1 MFLAHPY
8 LLLLIIPVL
17 AAAAYLI
24 RKGHG
29 KRLLITRAV
38 VFALLIVSLASPYD
52 LVTRTIVDESPS
64 VTVIDDLTGSMAIFE
79 NGTGGSVGGSVGGST
94 GDRVYNRL
102 KSATPTRIHRITGNR
117 SAIGD
122 AITECARGNDN
133 ILLVSDCNNNYGL
146 LLSDTIAFADGI
158 NTTVC
163 AIRLTPQ
170 RNDLSVE
177 IVGGNDVIVGSKQSF
192 TIVVRQAMDDKEAEY
207 RLSVWVDGAKI
218 DGISGVSGIGEKP
231 IAQSG
236 RENRIPI
243 SHTFDS
249 VGSHTIKVEITPTG
263 DDYRSEN
270 NVFYKSVH
278 VVPKPTILL
287 MADHSSP
294 LSQTLTELYE
304 TTTVSPGDLLDPG
317 EYLAVVLDNV
327 HANDLDKG
335 EIEQL
340 RAYLRNGGGL
350 VVVGGDRAYDRGG
363 YYDSPLGFEALLP
376 VRSKESTGTGTN
388 VGVVIVIDIS
398 GSVGTASGSGSAL
411 SMEKALAISILHGI
425 SANDYIG
432 VIAFNQNAH
441 IVSPL
446 TRGLYKSTIEEN
458 IARLKHGGLT
468 HLDMA
473 QNAASGMLE
482 GYAGAKSVIV
492 ISDGKTKNADSCISI
507 ARNMADSSV
516 TTYAVGVGETTDESF
531 MRSLA
536 EAGGG
541 IYYKPTES
549 ERLNVIFGDKPKEP
563 ADTTEG
569 DFSVVV
575 LNPNHFI
582 SEGIMLSG
590 SLTGYNTATPKVGAQ
605 PLVTTSAG
613 KPIVTAWM
621 FGVGR
626 VVSLATDDGSGWGGV
641 LYSGENAAI
650 ISRIVNWAVGD
661 PRRNDEVV
669 ITGDDVHLG
678 EPAVIEIRSSTIPS
692 VNLNGRELEL
702 SQIDEDR
709 YQASIPTDATG
720 LLDVSGY
727 AIAVNYPLEFR
738 DVGASTD
745 LPDLLE
751 VFGGGVYEEDEIE
764 PLLDNMRAQST
775 RTVQEPEDLRL
786 WFLLAAMLIFL
797 GEVAVRRL
805 REITRMREG

>member
-29 KRLLITRAV
+29 KRLLITRAI
-38 VFALLIVSLASPYD
+38 VFALLIVSLASPYE
-52 LVTRTIVDESPS
+52 LVTRTTVDESPS
-64 VTVIDDLTGSMAIFE
+64 VTVISDLTGSMALFE
-79 NGTGGSVGGSVGGST
+79 NGTGERVGGSVGGSVG
-94 GDRVYNRL
+94 DRVYDRL

-117 SAIGD
+117 SGIGD
-122 AITECARGNDN
+122 AIAGCARGNDN

-146 LLSDTIAFADGI
+146 LLADTIAFVDGI

-177 IVGGNDVIVGSKQSF
+177 IVGGKDVIVGSEQSF
-192 TIVVRQAMDDKEAEY
+192 AIVVRQAMDGKETGY
-207 RLSVWVDGAKI
+207 RLSIWVDGAKI
-218 DGISGVSGIGEKP
+218 DGIYEKP
-231 IAQSG
+231 IVQSG

-243 SHTFDS
+243 SHTFDG
-249 VGSHTIKVEITPTG
+249 VGSHTIKAEIAPTG
-263 DDYRSEN
+263 EDYRSEN

-287 MADHSSP
+287 MADPGHSSP

-317 EYLAVVLDNV
+317 EYLAVVLDNL

-335 EIEQL
+335 EIERL

-363 YYDSPLGFEALLP
+363 YYGSPLGFEALLP
-376 VRSKESTGTGTN
+376 VRSKESAGTGKN
-388 VGVVIVIDIS
+388 MGVVIVIDIS
-398 GSVGTASGSGSAL
+398 GSVGTTSGGGSAL
-411 SMEKALAISILHGI
+411 SMEKALAISILRGI
-425 SANDYIG
+425 SANDYVG

-446 TRGLYKSTIEEN
+446 TRGLYKGAIEED
-458 IARLKHGGLT
+458 IARLKHGGQT
-468 HLDMA
+468 QLDVA
-473 QNAASGMLE
+473 QNAAFGMLE
-482 GYAGAKSVIV
+482 GYSGAKSVIV
-492 ISDGKTKNADSCISI
+492 ISDGQTKNADSCISI
-507 ARNMADSSV
+507 AGGMADSGI
-516 TTYAVGVGETTDESF
+516 TTYTVGVGETTDESF
-531 MRSLA
+531 MQSLA

-563 ADTTEG
+563 ADTTKG

-582 SEGIMLSG
+582 SEGVMLSG
-590 SLTGYNTATPKVGAQ
+590 SLTGYNTVTPKVGAQ

-621 FGVGR
+621 FGVGH
-626 VVSLATDDGSGWGGV
+626 VVSLATDDGSGWSGV

-650 ISRIVNWAVGD
+650 ISRMVNWAVGD

-692 VNLNGRELEL
+692 MDLNGRGLEL

-709 YQASIPTDATG
+709 YQASIPTEVPG

-745 LPDLLE
+745 LQDMLE
-751 VFGGGVYEEDEIE
+751 VFGGGVYDEDAIL

-775 RTVQEPEDLRL
+775 RTVQEQKDLRL

-797 GEVAVRRL
+797 CDVAVRRL
-805 REITRMREG
+805 REIARMRNG

>member
-1 MFLAHPY
+1 MFLAHPH

-29 KRLLITRAV
+29 KWILITRAI
-38 VFALLIVSLASPYD
+38 VFALLIVSLASPYE
-52 LVTRTIVDESPS
+52 LVTRTTVDESPS
-64 VTVIDDLTGSMAIFE
+64 VTVISDLTGSMALFE
-79 NGTGGSVGGSVGGST
+79 NGTGE
-94 GDRVYNRL
+94 RVYDRL

-122 AITECARGNDN
+122 AIAECARGNDN

-163 AIRLTPQ
+163 AIRLAPQ

-177 IVGGNDVIVGSKQSF
+177 IVGGKDVIVGSAQSF
-192 TIVVRQAMDDKEAEY
+192 TIVVRQAMDGKDAGY

-218 DGISGVSGIGEKP
+218 DGTYENP
-231 IAQSG
+231 IVRSG

-249 VGSHTIKVEITPTG
+249 VGSHTIKAEITPTG
-263 DDYRSEN
+263 EDYRSEN

-278 VVPKPTILL
+278 VAPKPTILL
-287 MADHSSP
+287 MTDRSSP

-304 TTTVSPGDLLDPG
+304 TTTVSPAESLDPG
-317 EYLAVVLDNV
+317 KYLAVVLDNV

-335 EIEQL
+335 EIERL
-340 RAYLRNGGGL
+340 RAYLQNGGGL
-350 VVVGGDRAYDRGG
+350 VVVGGDRAYDQGG
-363 YYDSPLGFEALLP
+363 YYGSPLGFEALLP
-376 VRSKESTGTGTN
+376 VRSKESTGTGKN
-388 VGVVIVIDIS
+388 MGVVIVIDIS
-398 GSVGTASGSGSAL
+398 GSVGTSSGSGSAL
-411 SMEKALAISILHGI
+411 SMEKALAISILRGI

-432 VIAFNQNAH
+432 VIAFNQNAY

-446 TRGLYKSTIEEN
+446 TRGLYKSAIEED
-458 IARLKHGGLT
+458 IVRLKHGGLT
-468 HLDMA
+468 YLDVA
-473 QNAASGMLE
+473 QNAAFGMLA

-492 ISDGKTKNADSCISI
+492 ISDGQTKNADSCVSI
-507 ARNMADSSV
+507 ARDMADSGV
-516 TTYAVGVGETTDESF
+516 TTYTVGVGETTDESL

-549 ERLNVIFGDKPKEP
+549 ERLNVIFGDKPEEP

-569 DFSVVV
+569 DFSVLV

-582 SEGIMLSG
+582 SEGVMLSG
-590 SLTGYNTATPKVGAQ
+590 SLTGYNTVTPKVGAQ

-621 FGVGR
+621 FGVGH
-626 VVSLATDDGSGWGGV
+626 VVSFATDDGSGWSGV

-650 ISRIVNWAVGD
+650 ISRMVNWVVGD

-678 EPAVIEIRSSTIPS
+678 EPAVIEVRSSTIPS
-692 VNLNGRELEL
+692 MNLNGRRLEL

-709 YQASIPTDATG
+709 YQASIPTDAPG

-727 AIAVNYPLEFR
+727 TIAVNYPLEFR
-738 DVGASTD
+738 DVGTLYD
-745 LPDLLE
+745 LQDMLK
-751 VFGGGVYEEDEIE
+751 VFGGGVYDEDATL

-775 RTVQEPEDLRL
+775 RTVQEQEDLRL

-797 GEVAVRRL
+797 CDVAVRRL
-805 REITRMREG
+805 REIARMRKG